1 MINSKNTILKHYKEH
16 CDHNRS
22 AETIT
27 LCSTTVLDQI
37 VQAHLMVEKKKT
49 MLHKAKFKLQIEY
62 DLDDK

>member
-37 VQAHLMVEKKKT
+37 VQAHLMVEKKKDNVT
-49 MLHKAKFKLQIEY
+49 QGQIQTTNRV
-62 DLDDK
+62 